1 MVDRIAMI
9 AVCIVED
16 YLDRCRDKVRFQ
28 PPEHPLRLAL
38 AYLYTIAG
46 DDPGVGPKTREPF
59 DELWREMMRGL
70 DTERHFDGYVRST
83 MATACYRKIRRMVRL
98 PETREIE
105 DAIAR
110 MRKAGRKDI
119 QTASRPTPPPAA

>member
-1 MVDRIAMI
+1 MI
-9 AVCIVED
+9 AVCVVEE
-16 YLDRCRDKVRFQ
+16 YLDRCGNRVLFR

-70 DTERHFDGYVRST
+70 NPERHFDGYVRST